1 MKGNRLKIEEY
12 SYRNK
17 INTPILSN
25 NIDLTSDN
33 IYSLKMKN
41 TLSLESSKQGTD
53 K

>member
-1 MKGNRLKIEEY
+1 MKGNRHNNEEY
-12 SYRNK
+12 SFRNK

-25 NIDLTSDN
+25 NMDQTSDN

-41 TLSLESSKQGTD
+41 TMSLESSKQGTD